1 MDIFRHID
9 DRRLQLT
16 DTVVTMG
23 NFDGLHLGHQ
33 CLVRSAVEDA
43 RRLGSPSV
51 VLTFEPHPLK
61 ILAPERA
68 PRMILSHKDKMQLLQ
83 SFGIDIVIIQNFDA
97 AFASLQPET
106 FVRRVLM
113 ERLAVRKIWV
123 GKDFRFGQG
132 RKGTVADLGEWGAK
146 SGFEVGVVSPILVG
160 GERVSSSKIRQ
171 LIEEGRVD
179 GAQRLLGRYHFISGK
194 VISGHRR
201 GRGLGFPTAN
211 IATRTE
217 VVPLDGIYA
226 TILQIGAEQRLS
238 VSNIGVNPTFGGGPR
253 TIESFV
259 LDFDDDIYGEA
270 VRLSFVKRLRAEKKF
285 ASADQ
290 LVAQMHEDVKSAR
303 AVFDG
308 LGLACSPMRSDR
320 T

>member
-1 MDIFRHID
+1 MEIFRHIN
-9 DRRLQLT
+9 DRRLRLT
-16 DTVVTMG
+16 DAVVTMG

-43 RRLGSPSV
+43 RYLGSPSV

-68 PRMILSHKDKMQLLQ
+68 PKMILSHKDKMQLLQ

-97 AFASLQPET
+97 AFANLQPET
-106 FVRRVLM
+106 FVREVLM
-113 ERLAVRKIWV
+113 DRLAVKKIWV
-123 GKDFRFGQG
+123 GKDFRFGKG
-132 RKGTVADLGEWGAK
+132 RKGTVANLGEWGAK
-146 SGFEVGVVSPILVG
+146 NGFEVGVVNPILVA

-171 LIEEGRVD
+171 LLEEGRVD
-179 GAQRLLGRYHFISGK
+179 EAQRMLGRCHFISGK
-194 VISGHRR
+194 VTTGHCR
-201 GRGLGFPTAN
+201 GRELGFPTAN
-211 IATRTE
+211 ISTRTE
-217 VVPLDGIYA
+217 VIPPDGVYA

-238 VSNIGVNPTFGGGPR
+238 VSNIGVNPTFGAGPR

-259 LDFDDDIYGEA
+259 LDFDGDIYGES

-285 ASADQ
+285 ASVDQ
-290 LVAQMHEDVKSAR
+290 LVAQMHEDVKNAR
-303 AVFDG
+303 ALFDG
-308 LGLACSPMRSDR
+308 LGLATSPMRPDR